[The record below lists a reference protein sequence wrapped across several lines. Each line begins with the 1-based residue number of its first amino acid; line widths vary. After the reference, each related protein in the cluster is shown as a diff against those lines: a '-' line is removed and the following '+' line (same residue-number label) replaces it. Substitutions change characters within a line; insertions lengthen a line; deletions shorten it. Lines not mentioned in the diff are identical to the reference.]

1 MAFRY
6 VLFGVDYGLPKTDGR
21 LPLSKRRRRARTSR
35 IALPF
40 KLTNAFFIPNVT
52 FRKSS

>member
-21 LPLSKRRRRARTSR
+21 LPLSKRQRRARTSR
-35 IALPF
+35 IALLF
-40 KLTNAFFIPNVT
+40 ELTNAFFMPNVT
-52 FRKSS
+52 FRKSF